1 MSQEEDLCPLCGS
14 KMIDTENGE
23 KRCPWCKCGS
33 NFPEFLESA
42 EVNA

>member
-1 MSQEEDLCPLCGS
+1 MSREEQLCPLCGS
-14 KMIDTENGE
+14 KMIETENG
-23 KRCPWCKCGS
+23 KRCPWCKSGP